1 MTGPSDT
8 TRLTYPTIFT
18 FLSLISPYVLVL
30 LLLLNSIIN
39 SNIKGLIYLFGVI
52 ILFFVVLLFQSS
64 INVSG
69 NTYTPPSYCRLFSSK
84 LPDLSIPSF
93 NSALIMFTFVYI
105 LIPMI
110 VYNAM
115 NLPFLCIILILFAID
130 TGIRTQNKCTTM
142 VGILFGGVIG
152 IVISVLWYS
161 IISSNAPNLLYYDDL
176 ISNKVA
182 CSRPTKQKF
191 KCSVYK
197 NGQMLQSI

>member
-1 MTGPSDT
+1 MAQLQDT
-8 TRLTYPTIFT
+8 ARLSYPTMFT

-52 ILFFVVLLFQSS
+52 ILFFVVFLFQSS
-64 INVSG
+64 IKVG
-69 NTYTPPSYCRLFSSK
+69 AGTYVPPAYCKLFSTS
-84 LPDLSIPSF
+84 LPDYSIPSF

-105 LIPMI
+105 LIPMV

-115 NLPFLCIILILFAID
+115 NLPFLCILLILFAID
-130 TGIRTQNKCTTM
+130 TGIRVQNKCTTM
-142 VGILFGGVIG
+142 VGILFGSVIG
-152 IVISVLWYS
+152 IIISILWYL

-182 CSRPTKQKF
+182 CSRPTKQQF

-197 NGQMLQSI
+197 NGQLLQSL